1 MASRPSEAFRIA
13 DRRRR
18 IFDGTGA
25 FLHGARWNSPGRR
38 IIYAAG
44 TFAGAMLEILAHTGI
59 GELPHTHAWISID
72 IPSEVSFEQLMPD
85 DLSGWDLNHSPEARQ
100 FGDEWHQQGRSL
112 ILAVPSVVTSG
123 IGRNVLINQDHPE
136 FRSLKASRPRDV
148 RWDVRLFP
156 GYSTR

>member
-38 IIYAAG
+38 IIYAAD

-59 GELPHTHAWISID
+59 GELPHAHAWISID
-72 IPSEVSFEQLMPD
+72 IPSEVSLEQLIPD
-85 DLSGWDLNHSPEARQ
+85 DLSGWDLKNSPEARQ
-100 FGDEWHQQGRSL
+100 FGDEWHRKRRSL
-112 ILAVPSVVTSG
+112 ILVVPSIVTCG

-136 FRSLKASRPRDV
+136 FRSLKASHPRDV
-148 RWDVRLFP
+148 RWDARLFH
-156 GYSTR
+156 STR